1 MFFLTFQSTR
11 SHRAEKVD
19 KVQDKDKDKEKD
31 KDSSPEMEESSEFDT
46 SQMNQTKKQLKA
58 AQAAFKKEG
67 ANVTAA

>member
-1 MFFLTFQSTR
+1 M
-11 SHRAEKVD
+11 D